1 MMEPEMPKTTKE
13 RVGVRCD
20 DELLALIEQTR
31 LSQGRIYGEEPTRS
45 VVMRKALRIGLLRLL
60 ELQKQEQMRF

>member
-31 LSQGRIYGEEPTRS
+31 LSQGKIHGEDPTRS